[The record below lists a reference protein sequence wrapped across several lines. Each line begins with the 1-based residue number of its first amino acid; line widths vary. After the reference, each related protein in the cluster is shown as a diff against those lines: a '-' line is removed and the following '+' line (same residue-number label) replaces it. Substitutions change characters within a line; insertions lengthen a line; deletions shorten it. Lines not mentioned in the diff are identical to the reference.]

1 MNPKRVL
8 PKTLLLDCS
17 ALLAIDSTGT
27 EALRSLDDFLASRGT
42 ELLLASVR
50 PEPLQVMTRL
60 GLIDDLGSERL
71 FPTIQ
76 GALGL
81 R

>member
-1 MNPKRVL
+1 MKPKLKL
-8 PKTLLLDCS
+8 PKTLVLDCS

-27 EALRSLDDFLASRGT
+27 EALRSLDDFLASKGT
-42 ELLLASVR
+42 QLLLASVR

-60 GLIDDLGSERL
+60 GLIDDLGNERV
-71 FPTIQ
+71 FPTLQ